1 MKQATLLAAPLL
13 AVSLSPAVLHAQA
26 AEEPVVTPYADIR
39 YRLELVDQGGVPE
52 DATASTLRVKAGV
65 KTGSWQGLSAL
76 VEGEAIMRIGPR
88 HYNDTT
94 NGLTRYPV
102 VADPT
107 DVLLNQAYVRF
118 NPGKTVDAIAGFAL
132 SQVAPA
138 ASYDPLG
145 LIEPRDMRR
154 CEVMESNEFV
164 MTQRFT
170 SQNDDL
176 LTNVLMAF
184 RNRFDKK

>member
-76 VEGEAIMRIGPR
+76 VEGEAIMRIGSR

-107 DVLLNQAYVRF
+107 DPLIFAATMAEPDAGAISGRSVAHASTSATGRIGPSLPARGNCLRKATVCIRSWAVTRAY
-118 NPGKTVDAIAGFAL
+118 
-132 SQVAPA
+132 
-138 ASYDPLG
+138 
-145 LIEPRDMRR
+145 
-154 CEVMESNEFV
+154 
-164 MTQRFT
+164 
-170 SQNDDL
+170 
-176 LTNVLMAF
+176 
-184 RNRFDKK
+184 